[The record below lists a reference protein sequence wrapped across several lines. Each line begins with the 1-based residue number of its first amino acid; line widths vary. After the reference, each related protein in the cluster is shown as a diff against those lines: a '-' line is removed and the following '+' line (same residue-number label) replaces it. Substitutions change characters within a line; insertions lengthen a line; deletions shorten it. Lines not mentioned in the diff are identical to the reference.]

1 MENLLRSKGLMLVL
15 SSPSGAGKSSLAKEL
30 LKLDSHLELSVS
42 ITTRQQ
48 RIGEVEGSDY
58 YFVDEDKFK
67 HMIAE
72 GKFFE
77 YANVY
82 GNYYGTLK
90 EQLFHA
96 NPNISKQNIDT
107 LFDID
112 WQGARSLKEQAPD
125 DVISIYILPP
135 SLKELERRLK
145 NRQQDSDEIIESR
158 MSKAISELNHYTEYD
173 YVIINE
179 NFSDSLSKLQNILK
193 AERLKRKRQ
202 TNLSNFIKE
211 LSQEIS

>member
-1 MENLLRSKGLMLVL
+1 
-15 SSPSGAGKSSLAKEL
+15 
-30 LKLDSHLELSVS
+30 
-42 ITTRQQ
+42 
-48 RIGEVEGSDY
+48 
-58 YFVDEDKFK
+58 
-67 HMIAE
+67 MIAD

-90 EQLFHA
+90 EQFFHS

-125 DVISIYILPP
+125 DVISVYILPP
-135 SLKELERRLK
+135 SLKELELRLK

-158 MSKAISELNHYTEYD
+158 MSKAISELEHYTEYD

-179 NFSDSLSKLQNILK
+179 DFSDSLSKLHNILK
-193 AERLKRKRQ
+193 AERLKRNRQ
-202 TNLSNFIKE
+202 TNLSTFVKE
-211 LSQEIS
+211 LSQEMS